1 MTARAVEH
9 GSPSVSVG
17 TVFELAVL
25 TGVPL
30 FTPSAD
36 ELPKRLATSRDRLA
50 LLPKRVRKQAEA
62 GANADF

>member
-1 MTARAVEH
+1 
-9 GSPSVSVG
+9 
-17 TVFELAVL
+17 VFELAVL